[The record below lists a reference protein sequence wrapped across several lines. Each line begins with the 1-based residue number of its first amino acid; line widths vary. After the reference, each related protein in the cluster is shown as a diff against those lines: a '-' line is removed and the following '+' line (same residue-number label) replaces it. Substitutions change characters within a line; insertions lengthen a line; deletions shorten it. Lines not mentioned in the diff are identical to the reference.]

1 MFNPDGKKGRLPVTI
16 SLMLRAFLFLVFIQ
30 ILSATSAFAKSHDYV
45 LERAYFEDTSNS
57 LSFDQVQ
64 DKPYTPFNGLFSKGY
79 SKSAFWVRLKI
90 AANTQ
95 PDLKEFVLRMQP
107 TYLDEIQLFDPAH
120 PSDKPR
126 VTGDRY
132 AFEDSE
138 YQSLTFNFTVSADT
152 SPRYIWLRI
161 KTTSTYMMQV
171 RALDIKGAKFS
182 DQVYETFS
190 IVVMSALIIFLIW
203 SAIHWLMFRERV
215 VGVFFIRQ
223 LVAILFFASYVGYFR
238 VLLSDQLSPAFLDRT
253 LSILVILSS
262 ASAIWFHIE
271 FFRDYQLN
279 RWLKL
284 VFKILLILFPIELI
298 IMWSGYLSKALELN
312 MVVVLIVPIYMLS
325 VALFGV
331 RWDQLKEQVNV
342 LPRPALIFFHALY
355 VVIVVLVAVPSLGI
369 SKATELAPHSVLV
382 HGVVT
387 GLALLMMLMYR
398 SKRIQQKSLVEVAI
412 AHQEALVEKKQREEQ
427 GHFLEMLTHEF
438 KTSLAVLRMAIGTAK
453 IGSKEAAY
461 AEQAIQG
468 MNDVI
473 ERCSQVQALADQQ
486 ITIERSECHLSGLL
500 GEVIERSREPS
511 RVVLDCDQKLMIKSD
526 SKLLKIIFANLIDN
540 AIKYGATKTKVNVVA
555 HMKAGIVRIVV
566 SNQAHKARMPD
577 PQLVFTK
584 YYRAGW
590 AHEQVGS
597 GLGLYLISQLAKML
611 GGEIRYLPQDQQV
624 SFELCLKQSA

>member
-1 MFNPDGKKGRLPVTI
+1 M
-16 SLMLRAFLFLVFIQ
+16 
-30 ILSATSAFAKSHDYV
+30 TSVFAKSHDYV
-45 LERAYFEDTSNS
+45 LERAYFEDTSSALN
-57 LSFDQVQ
+57 FDQIQ
-64 DKPYTPFNGLFSKGY
+64 NKTFTPYDGLFSKGY

-138 YQSLTFNFTVSADT
+138 YQSLTINFIVPADT

-171 RALDIKGAKFS
+171 RALDIKGAKYS

-253 LSILVILSS
+253 LSLLVILSS
-262 ASAIWFHIE
+262 ATSIWFHIE

-284 VFKILLILFPIELI
+284 CFTWLLILFPIELT
-298 IMWSGYLSKALELN
+298 IMWAGYLSKALELN
-312 MVVVLIVPIYMLS
+312 MAVVLIVPIFMLG
-325 VALFGV
+325 VALFGI
-331 RWDQLKEQVNV
+331 RWDQLKDEVNV
-342 LPRPALIFFHALY
+342 LPRPALIFFHTLY

-473 ERCSQVQALADQQ
+473 ERCGQVQALADQK
-486 ITIERSECHLSGLL
+486 IALEISECHLNGLL
-500 GEVIERSREPS
+500 NEVIERSREPS
-511 RVVLDCDQKLMIKSD
+511 RVALDCDQHLMIKSD
-526 SKLLKIIFANLIDN
+526 LKLLKVIFSNLIDN
-540 AIKYGATKTKVNVVA
+540 AIKYGAAKSQVEVSAKLSNGQVSI
-555 HMKAGIVRIVV
+555 MV
-566 SNQAHKARMPD
+566 SNQVHKARMPD
-577 PQLVFTK
+577 ASLVFTK
-584 YYRAGW
+584 YYRASW

-597 GLGLYLISQLAKML
+597 GLGLYLTSQLANML
-611 GGEIRYLPQDQQV
+611 GGELRYLHQDQQV

>member
-1 MFNPDGKKGRLPVTI
+1 
-16 SLMLRAFLFLVFIQ
+16 MLRAILFLIFIQ
-30 ILSATSAFAKSHDYV
+30 LSLITSVFAKSHDYV
-45 LERAYFEDTSNS
+45 LERAYFEDTSSALN
-57 LSFDQVQ
+57 FDQIQ
-64 DKPYTPFNGLFSKGY
+64 HKTFTPYDGLLSKGY
-79 SKSAFWVRLKI
+79 SKSAYWVRLKI
-90 AANTQ
+90 AASTQ
-95 PDLKEFVLRMQP
+95 PELKEFVLRMQP

-138 YQSLTFNFTVSADT
+138 YQSLTFNFIVPADT

-161 KTTSTYMMQV
+161 KTTSTFMVQA
-171 RALDIKGAKFS
+171 RALDAKGAKVS
-182 DQVYETFS
+182 DKVYETFS
-190 IVVMSALIIFLIW
+190 IAIMSALIIFLIW
-203 SAIHWLMFRERV
+203 SALHWLMFKERV
-215 VGVFFIRQ
+215 VGIFFIRQ

-253 LSILVILSS
+253 LSILVVLSS

-284 VFKILLILFPIELI
+284 VFLIVAILFPIELI
-298 IMWSGYLSKALELN
+298 MMWFGYLSKALELN
-312 MVVVLIVPIYMLS
+312 MAVILMMPIYMLLIS
-325 VALFGV
+325 LFGI
-331 RWDQLKEQVNV
+331 RWDQLKDKVYV
-342 LPRPALIFFHALY
+342 LPQPILIFFHVTY
-355 VVIVVLVAVPSLGI
+355 VVIVILVALPSLGI
-369 SKATELAPHSVLV
+369 AAATELAPHSVLI

-387 GLALLMMLMYR
+387 GLALLMMLMFR
-398 SKRIQQKSLVEVAI
+398 SKRIQQKSLVNI
-412 AHQEALVEKKQREEQ
+412 ALAHREALNEKTQREEQ

-473 ERCSQVQALADQQ
+473 ERCGQVQALADQK
-486 ITIERSECHLSGLL
+486 ITLEISECHLNGLL
-500 GEVIERSREPS
+500 NEVIERSREPS
-511 RVVLDCDQKLMIKSD
+511 RVALDCDQHLMIKSD
-526 SKLLKIIFANLIDN
+526 LKLLKVIFSNLIDN
-540 AIKYGATKTKVNVVA
+540 AIKYGAAKSQVKVSVKLSDGQVSI
-555 HMKAGIVRIVV
+555 MV

-577 PQLVFTK
+577 ASLVFTK
-584 YYRAGW
+584 YYRASW

-597 GLGLYLISQLAKML
+597 GLGLYLTSHLANML
-611 GGEIRYLPQDQQV
+611 GGELRYLPQDQQV

>member
-1 MFNPDGKKGRLPVTI
+1 
-16 SLMLRAFLFLVFIQ
+16 MLRAFLFLVFIQ
-30 ILSATSAFAKSHDYV
+30 ILATTSAFAKSHDYV

-57 LSFDQVQ
+57 LSYDQVQ
-64 DKPYTPFNGLFSKGY
+64 DKPYTPFNGLLSKGY

-90 AANTQ
+90 EANTQ
-95 PDLKEFVLRMQP
+95 PALKEFVLRIQP

-120 PSDKPR
+120 PSGKSR

-132 AFEDSE
+132 SFEDSE
-138 YQSLTFNFTVSADT
+138 YQSLSYNFVIPADEA
-152 SPRYIWLRI
+152 PRYVWLRL
-161 KTTSTYMMQV
+161 KTTSTNLMQV
-171 RALDIKGAKFS
+171 RVLDIKGAKIS

-190 IVVMSALIIFLIW
+190 IAVISALLIFLIW

-215 VGVFFIRQ
+215 VGVFFVRQ
-223 LVAILFFASYVGYFR
+223 LTAILFFASYVGYFR
-238 VLLSDQLSPAFLDRT
+238 VLLPEQFSPDFLDKS
-253 LSILVILSS
+253 LSALVILSS
-262 ASAIWFHIE
+262 ATAIWFHIE

-284 VFKILLILFPIELI
+284 GFAIFALSFLIELI
-298 IMWSGYLSKALELN
+298 MMWSGYLTQALEIN
-312 MVVVLIVPIYMLS
+312 MAVILMVPIYMLLI
-325 VALFGV
+325 ALFGI
-331 RWDQLKEQVNV
+331 RWEQLKDKVNV
-342 LPRPALIFFHALY
+342 LPRPAMIFFHVIY
-355 VVIVVLVAVPSLGI
+355 VVIVVLVAIPSLGLGA
-369 SKATELAPHSVLV
+369 ATELAPHSVLV

-398 SKRIQQKSLVEVAI
+398 SKRIQQKSLIEVAI
-412 AHQEALVEKKQREEQ
+412 AHQEALNEKKQREEQ

-473 ERCSQVQALADQQ
+473 ERCGQVQALADHQ
-486 ITIERSECHLSGLL
+486 IAIERSECDLSALL

-511 RVVLDCDQKLMIKSD
+511 RVLLNCDQNLIIKSD
-526 SKLLKIIFANLIDN
+526 LKLLKIIFANLIDN
-540 AIKYGATKTKVNVVA
+540 AIKYGATKTKVNVAA
-555 HMKAGIVRIVV
+555 HANNGMVSIVV

-597 GLGLYLISQLAKML
+597 GLGLYLISQLAKIL
-611 GGEIRYLPQDQQV
+611 GGEIHYLPQDQQV
-624 SFELCLKQSA
+624 NFELCLKASV